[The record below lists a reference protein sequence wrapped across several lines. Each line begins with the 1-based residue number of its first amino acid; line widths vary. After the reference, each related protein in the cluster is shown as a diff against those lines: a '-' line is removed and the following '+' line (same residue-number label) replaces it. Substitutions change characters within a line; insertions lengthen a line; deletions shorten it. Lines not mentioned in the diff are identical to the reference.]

1 MAVVRFEKQ
10 KKVRHIVLDRPPAN
24 SYDKSFLDDLSDAI
38 DEAPSMRRSA
48 RSSSERVA
56 RSSSP
61 PVPT

>member
-38 DEAPSMRRSA
+38 DERFDASVGA
-48 RSSSERVA
+48 SSSERVA